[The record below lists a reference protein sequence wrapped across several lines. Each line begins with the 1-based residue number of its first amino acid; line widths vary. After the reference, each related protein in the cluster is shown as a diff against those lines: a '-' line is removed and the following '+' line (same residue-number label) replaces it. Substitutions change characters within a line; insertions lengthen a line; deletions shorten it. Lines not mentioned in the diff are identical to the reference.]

1 MDRGMIPLINVVFL
15 MLAFLVLAGQIE
27 VHHRKLVVPKSTSVV
42 ERGDSRQTLTI
53 FADGSLE
60 YEGAEIQIEAL
71 PQVLESVVL
80 PESAEARATV
90 LVVADAQLLVS
101 DLQNV
106 LNELQELG
114 IRNGKSGDTAYVR
127 ATPPRSRDDQTD
139 ALVCSDFWGDRCP
152 LGCFWFPF

>member
-27 VHHRKLVVPKSTSVV
+27 VHHRKLAVPKSTSVV
-42 ERGDSRQTLTI
+42 DRADSDQTLTL

-60 YEGAEIQIEAL
+60 FEGVEIQIEAL
-71 PQVLESVVL
+71 PQVLERVAL

-106 LNELQELG
+106 LNALQELG
-114 IRNGKSGDTAYVR
+114 IRTVNL
-127 ATPPRSRDDQTD
+127 ATLPTKGNTS
-139 ALVCSDFWGDRCP
+139 
-152 LGCFWFPF
+152 

>member
-27 VHHRKLVVPKSTSVV
+27 VHHRKLVVPKSASVV
-42 ERGDSRQTLTI
+42 ERADSHQTLTL

-71 PQVLESVVL
+71 PVVLERAVMN
-80 PESAEARATV
+80 ESEETRATV

-101 DLQNV
+101 DLQNI
-106 LNELQELG
+106 LNALQELG
-114 IRNGKSGDTAYVR
+114 IQTVNLATLPTTGNGS
-127 ATPPRSRDDQTD
+127 
-139 ALVCSDFWGDRCP
+139 
-152 LGCFWFPF
+152 